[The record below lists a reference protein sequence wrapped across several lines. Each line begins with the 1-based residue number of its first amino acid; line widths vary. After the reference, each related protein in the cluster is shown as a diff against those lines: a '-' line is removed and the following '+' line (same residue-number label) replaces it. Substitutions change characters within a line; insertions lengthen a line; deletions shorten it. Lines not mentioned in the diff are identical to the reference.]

1 MPQRGAPCNLE
12 ELIPLGRALVKPRRA
27 GTSGREI
34 KEKGDQYENSEEW
47 ITNNFESLVSKYGGK
62 YIGVVNDQV
71 VSSALTLKEVLN
83 DAKKLGKEEE
93 EVSLLKVP
101 TEEELACIL

>member
-1 MPQRGAPCNLE
+1 MKNH
-12 ELIPLGRALVKPRRA
+12 
-27 GTSGREI
+27 
-34 KEKGDQYENSEEW
+34 DEW
-47 ITNNFESLVSKYGGK
+47 ITNNFESLVIKYGGK

-71 VSSALTLKEVLN
+71 ISSALTFKEVLN
-83 DAKKLGKEEE
+83 DAKRLGKDEE